1 MMRHIA
7 AWSVRSVIRE
17 LRQSASVH
25 LRKVSAGEE
34 IVVTDRGRP
43 VARLVA
49 ASVAE
54 QRLAEKLAAH
64 ALLPPSRP
72 RRRFSTTHR
81 LAGDSLSASVAA
93 GREDRDIFSA

>member
-1 MMRHIA
+1 MTREIG
-7 AWSVRSVIRE
+7 IRE

-25 LRKVSAGEE
+25 LRAVSAGEE

-54 QRLAEKLAAH
+54 KRLAEKVAAH
-64 ALLPPSRP
+64 ALIPPSRL
-72 RRRFSTTHR
+72 RRRFSTTPR
-81 LAGDSLSASVAA
+81 LAGTSLSAAVAA
-93 GREDRDIFSA
+93 DREDRDVFSA